1 MEIPRSSWISADG
14 PDTDCIMSSRIRLSR
29 NLAGYAFP
37 GTMSEEEEQEI
48 SESLTTVFET
58 EDGGDNYV
66 KIRLSDITP
75 TERRLL
81 LERNIINQ
89 EYTLQK
95 DRDVYVHKRK
105 DIYGIT
111 HDIDHLRLVA
121 YRSGL
126 DIRDAYADAVELDS
140 LLEDHLD
147 FAASLDM
154 GYLTTQVTNI
164 GTGLKG
170 SVMLHLPAL
179 SRSGLMDRA
188 TKAVIQ
194 IGFEVKGFF
203 DDDESSLGNIY
214 QIANQYSFGES
225 EQEILEKLENV
236 TSQVVNYERKVRE
249 ELIEK
254 KRLELEDEI
263 FRAYGILGSCRLIGA
278 KEAIELLLHVRLGAV
293 FGWLD
298 LDLGAVTGLLFGVQR
313 AHVQY
318 GRGKSAEYEDPMQLD
333 YERAEMIREKLNL

>member
-1 MEIPRSSWISADG
+1 MDIPKSTWITAEG
-14 PDTDCIMSSRIRLSR
+14 TDTDCILSSRIRLSR

-37 GTMSEEEEQEI
+37 GTMSEKAEREI
-48 SESLTTVFET
+48 SERLTNVFEK
-58 EDGGDNYV
+58 EDRGKDYV

-95 DRDVYVHKRK
+95 DRDVYAHKQK

-121 YRSGL
+121 YRAGFN
-126 DIRDAYADAVELDS
+126 IRDAYVDAGEIDS

-154 GYLTTQVTNI
+154 GYLTTQVTNL
-164 GTGLKG
+164 GTGMKG

-179 SRSGLMDRA
+179 SRSRLMDRA

-203 DDDESSLGNIY
+203 DEEESSLGNIF

-236 TSQVVNYERKVRE
+236 TAQVVNYERKVRE

-263 FRAYGILGSCRLIGA
+263 FRAHGILGSCRLIQA
-278 KEAIELLLHVRLGAV
+278 KEAIELLLQLRLGAV

-318 GRGKSAEYEDPMQLD
+318 GRAKSVEYEDPIQLD

>member
-1 MEIPRSSWISADG
+1 
-14 PDTDCIMSSRIRLSR
+14 
-29 NLAGYAFP
+29 
-37 GTMSEEEEQEI
+37 MSEEEEREI
-48 SESLTTVFET
+48 SDTLTTVFGKEERG
-58 EDGGDNYV
+58 EDYV

-95 DRDVYVHKRK
+95 DRDVFVHKGK

-126 DIRDAYADAVELDS
+126 DIRAAHSDAGELDS

-203 DDDESSLGNIY
+203 DDDEASLGNIY
-214 QIANQYSFGES
+214 QIANQYSFGET

-236 TSQVVNYERKVRE
+236 TAQVVNYERKVRE
-249 ELIEK
+249 ESVEK

-263 FRAYGILGSCRLIGA
+263 FRAYGILGSCRLITA
-278 KEAIELLLHVRLGAV
+278 KEAIELLLQLRLGAV

-318 GRGKSAEYEDPMQLD
+318 GRVKSAEYEDPQQLD

>member
-1 MEIPRSSWISADG
+1 MEIPKSTWISEDG
-14 PDTDCIMSSRIRLSR
+14 PDIDCILSSRIRLSR
-29 NLAGYAFP
+29 NLSGYAFP
-37 GTMSEEEEQEI
+37 GTMSEEEEREI
-48 SESLTTVFET
+48 SETITTVFEG
-58 EDGGDNYV
+58 EERGDDYV

-89 EYTLQK
+89 EYTLQQ
-95 DRDVYVHKRK
+95 DRDVYVHKIK

-111 HDIDHLRLVA
+111 HDIDHVRLISYRAGLNIKEA
-121 YRSGL
+121 Y
-126 DIRDAYADAVELDS
+126 DDAGELDS
-140 LLEDHLD
+140 ILEDHLD

-154 GYLTTQVTNI
+154 GYMTTQVTNI

-179 SRSGLMDRA
+179 SRSGLMERA

-203 DDDESSLGNIY
+203 DEDESSLGNIY

-236 TSQVVNYERKVRE
+236 TAQVVNYERKVRE
-249 ELIEK
+249 ELVEK
-254 KRLELEDEI
+254 KRLVLEDEI
-263 FRAYGILGSCRLIGA
+263 YRAYGILGSCRLITA
-278 KEAIELLLHVRLGAV
+278 KEAIELLLQLRLGAV
-293 FGWLD
+293 FGWMD
-298 LDLGAVTGLLFGVQR
+298 LEVGAVTSLLFGVQR